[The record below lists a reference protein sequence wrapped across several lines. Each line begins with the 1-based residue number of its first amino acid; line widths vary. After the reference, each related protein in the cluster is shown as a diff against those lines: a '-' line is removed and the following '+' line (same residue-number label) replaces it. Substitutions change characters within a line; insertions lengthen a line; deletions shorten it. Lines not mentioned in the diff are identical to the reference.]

1 MGYVLQ
7 SQKFALVFI
16 CLAAAFC
23 CGCRSTAPITASKS
37 KSPGSKSS
45 IAGSQPSA
53 KPATAAIVPAS
64 HATLLPSQLALAE
77 SRGPGPQAVTAPVVP
92 ELTGPHGVHEYI
104 VFALRQNADVQA
116 ARLRVAA
123 MANRVPQAASLEDPM
138 LEANYPSQGAQF
150 AFGFQQYRVS
160 QKVPWPGKLRT
171 RAAAAEAETA
181 MARADL
187 GAAELQV
194 IADVK
199 QVYYQMYIVQ
209 QSIEI
214 TLRQRRLLADISK
227 IATAKYEAGQ
237 VSQQDVLRSQVE
249 VSNLDNELISLRQQ
263 MQSSQA
269 RLARLLH
276 VSPETEMRT
285 VEQLPAEQLP
295 KDVDRLY
302 ETAIRR
308 RPELQSQL
316 AAVRRDRGLIELAR
330 LNYRPDI
337 IAGAMYMQMPT
348 SPDAIISGISMNV
361 PIYRKRLAAAVREA
375 EATTAADRRKY
386 DSLRDRTQEE
396 TKDLFVRIEAGRQM
410 LELFRSSIIPQADQT
425 LQVSIQGYEAGKV
438 DFLQMLD
445 NWQQLLRY
453 RVSAYRLEGQLRQDL
468 AELERI
474 VGGALPPVDGPQNEM
489 LPAPPREPN

>member
-7 SQKFALVFI
+7 SQKFALVFV
-16 CLAAAFC
+16 CLAAYC
-23 CGCRSTAPITASKS
+23 CGCRSTTPLVASNGKPPGAELS
-37 KSPGSKSS
+37 VAGAESSP
-45 IAGSQPSA
+45 
-53 KPATAAIVPAS
+53 KPATAAILPAS
-64 HATLLPSQLALAE
+64 HTTLLPSQLAQAE
-77 SRGPGPQAVTAPVVP
+77 SRGSGLQAVTAPVVP
-92 ELTGPHGVHEYI
+92 ELAGPHGVDEYI

-123 MANRVPQAASLEDPM
+123 MANRVPQAASLEDPL

-187 GAAELQV
+187 AAAELQV

-209 QSIEI
+209 KSIEI
-214 TLRQRRLLADISK
+214 TLRQRELLTNIAR
-227 IATAKYEAGQ
+227 IATAKYEAGL

-249 VSNLDNELISLRQQ
+249 VSNLDYELISLEQQ
-263 MQSSQA
+263 LQSSQA

-276 VSPETEMRT
+276 ISPETSMRA
-285 VEQLPAEQLP
+285 VEQLADEQLP
-295 KDVDRLY
+295 RDVQRLY
-302 ETAIRR
+302 ETAIRL

-330 LNYRPDI
+330 LNYRPDV

-348 SPDAIISGISMNV
+348 SPDAIISGVSMNV

-375 EATTAADRRKY
+375 EAATAAERRKY

-396 TKDLFVRIEAGRQM
+396 TKDLFARIEADRQM
-410 LELFRSSIIPQADQT
+410 LELFRGNIIPQADQT

-445 NWQQLLRY
+445 NWQQLFRY
-453 RVSAYRLEGQLRQDL
+453 QISAYRLEGQLRQGL
-468 AELERI
+468 AALER
-474 VGGALPPVDGPQNEM
+474 VAGGSLPQENGAANEF
-489 LPAPPREPN
+489 LTAPKRDADR